1 MEMRKYIVF
10 ITFWCISLGCTAQ
23 TVDMNNRI
31 NEIKRDTTWIYAEA
45 TMKTLRDAEEG
56 ANLLFEANISEWVR
70 YEFGEDFVEQIIE
83 KARQSRDEIQ
93 MPRGFYFR
101 VFVFVKKDSIVVE
114 LPKPEIKEKK
124 FMLNEEELE
133 MVSLDSF
140 YMIEPYIKLLKN
152 KGKLVAYGK
161 FKNMPT
167 DDSCY
172 LFIYSKEG
180 DIVAV
185 LKNMVDK
192 TMNLKTLEEDLI
204 NNYKNCG
211 AIWFQLK

>member
-10 ITFWCISLGCTAQ
+10 ITFWCLSLGCTAQ

-31 NEIKRDTTWIYAEA
+31 NEIKRDTTLIYAEV
-45 TMKTLRDAEEG
+45 TMEKLKEAEIN
-56 ANLLFEANISEWVR
+56 ANTIFDMKVSEWVKQQYDMDLTDSELREIRLHRKEMQAMR
-70 YEFGEDFVEQIIE
+70 Y
-83 KARQSRDEIQ
+83 
-93 MPRGFYFR
+93 YLYR
-101 VFVFVKKDSIVVE
+101 VFVYICKDSIKVE
-114 LPKPEIKEKK
+114 HPEPEVKEEK

-133 MVSLDSF
+133 MVSLESF

>member
-1 MEMRKYIVF
+1 MDLSDSELREIRLHRKEMQ
-10 ITFWCISLGCTAQ
+10 A
-23 TVDMNNRI
+23 M
-31 NEIKRDTTWIYAEA
+31 
-45 TMKTLRDAEEG
+45 
-56 ANLLFEANISEWVR
+56 R
-70 YEFGEDFVEQIIE
+70 Y
-83 KARQSRDEIQ
+83 
-93 MPRGFYFR
+93 YLYR
-101 VFVFVKKDSIVVE
+101 VFVYICKDSIKVE
-114 LPKPEIKEKK
+114 HPEPEVKEEK

-133 MVSLDSF
+133 MVSLESF

>member
-10 ITFWCISLGCTAQ
+10 ITFWSLSLGCTAQ

-31 NEIKRDTTWIYAEA
+31 NKIKRDTTLIYAEV
-45 TMKTLRDAEEG
+45 TMEKLKEAEIN
-56 ANLLFEANISEWVR
+56 ANTIFNMKVSEWVKQQYDMDLTDSELREIMLHRKEIHAMR
-70 YEFGEDFVEQIIE
+70 YFL
-83 KARQSRDEIQ
+83 
-93 MPRGFYFR
+93 YR
-101 VFVFVKKDSIVVE
+101 VFVYICKDSIKVE
-114 LPKPEIKEKK
+114 RPEPEVKEEK

-172 LFIYSKEG
+172 LFIYNKEG
-180 DIVAV
+180 NIVAV
-185 LKNMVDK
+185 LKNLVDK

>member
-31 NEIKRDTTWIYAEA
+31 NEIKRDTTLIYAEV
-45 TMKTLRDAEEG
+45 TMEKLKEAEIN
-56 ANLLFEANISEWVR
+56 ANTIFDMKVSEWVKQQYDMDLTDSELREIRLHRKEMQAMR
-70 YEFGEDFVEQIIE
+70 Y
-83 KARQSRDEIQ
+83 
-93 MPRGFYFR
+93 YLYR
-101 VFVFVKKDSIVVE
+101 VFVYICKDSIKVE
-114 LPKPEIKEKK
+114 HPEPEVKEEK

-133 MVSLDSF
+133 MVSLESF

>member
-1 MEMRKYIVF
+1 MRKYIVF
-10 ITFWCISLGCTAQ
+10 ITFWSLSLGCTAQ

-31 NEIKRDTTWIYAEA
+31 NKIKRDTTLIYAEV
-45 TMKTLRDAEEG
+45 TMEKLKEAEIN
-56 ANLLFEANISEWVR
+56 ANTIFNMKVSEWVKQQYDMDLTDSELREIMLHRKEIHAMR
-70 YEFGEDFVEQIIE
+70 YFL
-83 KARQSRDEIQ
+83 
-93 MPRGFYFR
+93 YR
-101 VFVFVKKDSIVVE
+101 VFVYICKDSIKVE
-114 LPKPEIKEKK
+114 RPEPEVKEEK

-172 LFIYSKEG
+172 LFIYNKEG
-180 DIVAV
+180 NIVAV
-185 LKNMVDK
+185 LKNLVDK